1 MKIFRLSL
9 ALIFG
14 FSAAHAQVAAQNRAA
29 VTVKQKAN
37 SVTQK
42 PQSLAPVEV
51 VQHAAL
57 SPEHLRVAKD
67 VVTGRFPCELAAHV
81 VVTANPHAE
90 GRFILELGREKH
102 FLEPVLTSTGAVRLE
117 DVKTGVTWLQLAN
130 KSMLLNQQLGKRLA
144 DACMSDGQTNV
155 AREMERSGAPGLLDG
170 PAPVAAVPSQ
180 PAMSRPVGTGVATN

>member
-1 MKIFRLSL
+1 MKNFWLMAVL
-9 ALIFG
+9 MFG
-14 FSAAHAQVAAQNRAA
+14 LTVAQAQVAPQSRATA
-29 VTVKQKAN
+29 KQKAN
-37 SVTQK
+37 AVVQK
-42 PQSLAPVEV
+42 PQPVAPVEV
-51 VQHAAL
+51 VQYAPL
-57 SPEHLRVAKD
+57 SPEHLTVAKD

-81 VVTANPHAE
+81 VVTANPHSE

-170 PAPVAAVPSQ
+170 PAPVAAVLSQ
-180 PAMSRPVGTGVATN
+180 PAISKPVGTGVATN

>member
-1 MKIFRLSL
+1 MKIFWLMAVL
-9 ALIFG
+9 MFG
-14 FSAAHAQVAAQNRAA
+14 LTVAQAQVAPQSRATA
-29 VTVKQKAN
+29 KQKAN
-37 SVTQK
+37 AVVQK
-42 PQSLAPVEV
+42 PQPVAPVEV
-51 VQHAAL
+51 VQYAPL
-57 SPEHLRVAKD
+57 SPEHLTVAKD

-81 VVTANPHAE
+81 VVTANPHSE

-180 PAMSRPVGTGVATN
+180 PAISRPVGTGIATN

>member
-1 MKIFRLSL
+1 MKIFWLMAVL
-9 ALIFG
+9 MFG
-14 FSAAHAQVAAQNRAA
+14 LTVAQAQVAPQSRATA
-29 VTVKQKAN
+29 KQKAN
-37 SVTQK
+37 AVVQK
-42 PQSLAPVEV
+42 PQPVAPFEV
-51 VQHAAL
+51 VQYAPL
-57 SPEHLRVAKD
+57 SPEHLTVAKD

-81 VVTANPHAE
+81 VVTANPHSE

-117 DVKTGVTWLQLAN
+117 GVKTGVTWLQLAN

-180 PAMSRPVGTGVATN
+180 PAISRPVGTGIATN